1 MPAKVKKLPTAETI
15 QPSLFSNASVRFAEK
30 GEEVKKNGLFY
41 VPFFRLKTL
50 DGFNDREDYGSAE
63 EMDELAESIYQS
75 GVLVPLKGYKE
86 GENYVVIVGHR
97 RHRAGELIK
106 AKYGKEMVYP
116 VQVYPLGTSKQ
127 DMLLDTLL
135 TNSGKDLTPLEK
147 ASTVGKLVSEKVP
160 YNEIT
165 RALGGV
171 SEVYVKNL
179 HKLSAAPEKIKKL
192 IREGVVAATFVI
204 SVLKDKKT
212 DLEAW
217 YKEIEEL
224 AKNQKKEGKTA
235 KVTKKKAERARSE
248 SRAASSL
255 GEFKRFRK
263 TDPTEFKNKSRQEAF
278 ELVCTLIDN
287 QMSYDQIVAYFVG

>member
-1 MPAKVKKLPTAETI
+1 MPAKVKKLPTESVA
-15 QPSLFSNASVRFAEK
+15 QPSLFSQASVRFAEK

-41 VPFFRLKTL
+41 VPLFRLKTL
-50 DGFNDREDYGSAE
+50 EGFNDREDYGTAE

-97 RHRAGELIK
+97 RHRAGEIIK
-106 AKYGKEMVYP
+106 AKYGKQMNYPMQVYP
-116 VQVYPLGTSKQ
+116 VGTTKQ

-147 ASTVGKLVSEKVP
+147 ASTVGKLVGERVP

-179 HKLSAAPEKIKKL
+179 HKLSQAPEKIKKL
-192 IREGVVAATFVI
+192 IREGVVSATYVI
-204 SVLKDKKT
+204 SILKDKKT

-224 AKNQKKEGKTA
+224 AKDKKKEGKQS
-235 KVTKKKAERARSE
+235 KVTKKDREKPATK
-248 SRAASSL
+248 AASSL
-255 GEFKRFRK
+255 MEFKRLRK
-263 TDPTEFKNKSRQEAF
+263 KGVEEFKNKSRQETWEF
-278 ELVCTLIDN
+278 VCSLIDN
-287 QMSYDQIVAYFVG
+287 QMSYGEISTYFQG